1 VGEEEWLA
9 TRDVFMSGWLTQ
21 GPKGKEFESKF
32 AQFHGANFGIA
43 TTSCTTGLHLAL
55 EAMGIGE
62 GDEVIV
68 PAFTWVSTA
77 NAVLYTGAKPIFA
90 DVSLKTNNIDVEGL
104 KNLRT
109 AKTKAIIPV
118 HLFGLCADVDAIK
131 AELPGVKILEDCA
144 CAAGAK
150 YKGRFAGTLGDVG
163 AFSTHPRKSI
173 TTGEGGV
180 LTTNSLGLAEKMDC
194 LRNHGSSV
202 SEEQRHVGP
211 KPYLLADFNEIGF
224 NYRMTDFQGA
234 IGTVQ
239 LSKLDQFI
247 NERSKWANYYSE
259 AFSDISWLITPEVPD
274 GWRHAWQAYVCY
286 VDPAKSPI
294 PRNELM
300 EILQQK
306 GISTRPGTHAVHN
319 LGIYKKLYG
328 FNSQSFP
335 NAYLCDQQTLAIPL
349 HNRMS
354 KEDFDYVIQAI
365 KEIS

>member
-1 VGEEEWLA
+1 
-9 TRDVFMSGWLTQ
+9 
-21 GPKGKEFESKF
+21 
-32 AQFHGANFGIA
+32 
-43 TTSCTTGLHLAL
+43 
-55 EAMGIGE
+55 
-62 GDEVIV
+62 
-68 PAFTWVSTA
+68 
-77 NAVLYTGAKPIFA
+77 
-90 DVSLKTNNIDVEGL
+90 
-104 KNLRT
+104 
-109 AKTKAIIPV
+109 
-118 HLFGLCADVDAIK
+118 
-131 AELPGVKILEDCA
+131 
-144 CAAGAK
+144 
-150 YKGRFAGTLGDVG
+150 
-163 AFSTHPRKSI
+163 
-173 TTGEGGV
+173 
-180 LTTNSLGLAEKMDC
+180 
-194 LRNHGSSV
+194 SV